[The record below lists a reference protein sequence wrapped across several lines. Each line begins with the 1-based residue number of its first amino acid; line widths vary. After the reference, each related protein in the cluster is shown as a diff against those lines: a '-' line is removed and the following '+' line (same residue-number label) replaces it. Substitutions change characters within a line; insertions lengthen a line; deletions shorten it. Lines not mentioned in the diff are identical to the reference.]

1 MLSCDEN
8 FSDTNCIQHVRY
20 RHRCHGT
27 MSNLGLW
34 PTTSNSTCV
43 SPMRR
48 IGKATAGDAWQCH
61 SGSWPDPEPRHAETA
76 ARTHV
81 PSSTL
86 PRNVTLGLGA
96 SSTRAVPQEEHRKD
110 TAAPYCCVGTPCHTS
125 HHCCAPMY
133 SDPHYDHKSPRRPA
147 GSAMQCDSTWRAL
160 WSTSSCPKSVARP
173 LPLLLLGGRRFS
185 GVLLLVLVTSTL
197 GVPLAAAPRHRWDM
211 STLTFARCRGSLCR
225 GTRGTL
231 GAVGRGLRG
240 RGRWYKHL

>member
-1 MLSCDEN
+1 MRNTSVSKSIQLRRACCHVMKISLTPTAYNMCDN
-8 FSDTNCIQHVRY
+8 GIAATAPSHTK
-20 RHRCHGT
+20 
-27 MSNLGLW
+27 SSLGLW
-34 PTTSNSTCV
+34 PTTSNSTRV

-61 SGSWPDPEPRHAETA
+61 SGSWPDPEPRHAQTA

-86 PRNVTLGLGA
+86 SRNVTLGLGA

-125 HHCCAPMY
+125 HHCRAPLY

-160 WSTSSCPKSVARP
+160 WSTSGCPSQ
-173 LPLLLLGGRRFS
+173 
-185 GVLLLVLVTSTL
+185 
-197 GVPLAAAPRHRWDM
+197 
-211 STLTFARCRGSLCR
+211 
-225 GTRGTL
+225 
-231 GAVGRGLRG
+231 LRG
-240 RGRWYKHL
+240 RFRCSSLGGVASPGCSCSCS